1 MILRINE
8 LTKEYGKNDSYQKI
22 LDNISIEFKSGEFV
36 CILGESGSGKSTL
49 LNIIGGLDNDYVGS
63 VNYNNINLK
72 YINLDNYRSNNI
84 GFIFQNFNLIP
95 SLSVIDNIILP
106 IEKINIKYVDKKR
119 KAINLLK
126 RLNIYNIRNKKIN
139 ELSGGQKQRIAIA
152 RALISDPLIILADE
166 PTGALDEEN
175 SNNILEILKEINKEG
190 KLVIVVTHSS
200 KVIDFSTRVINIKD
214 GKIIKDKKLKRIKEK
229 DIDKYEEKNNNIFF
243 LLKYGIRNICNNMK
257 KNLFIM
263 FASSIGIVG
272 IILSMFIGN
281 GIKEYVRDLIID
293 KVNPLVYT
301 VSDKNNDNT
310 KYFTNDE
317 IKKINKIDHIDNVNE
332 GISYPVSTIKI
343 DNEDYNLTYLESFNE
358 VKLDK
363 GNRKDLVVSKSL
375 CKKIGDCIGK
385 KGIINF
391 VDNYNV
397 FEYDFEITG
406 IISNTGISL
415 IDNSYTAYLSYDI
428 IKSIYDEE
436 DIVFNPT
443 ILDITIDNEDN
454 INSVKNDLNKMNLKC
469 INNEELYKELN
480 TYLSIA
486 TFVLSFF
493 SSLSLFVSVIM
504 ISIITNLSVLERI
517 KEIGLLRSIGYTKK
531 DIKNIFNIESI
542 ILGFTIGIFSSC
554 ISKIFINIII
564 KILKN
569 NFNILFNIKPTKY
582 YFFGIL
588 LSILLLLISSYF
600 PSKKASKQDPIN
612 SLRYE

>member
-214 GKIIKDKKLKRIKEK
+214 GKKKILI
-229 DIDKYEEKNNNIFF
+229 
-243 LLKYGIRNICNNMK
+243 NMK
-257 KNLFIM
+257 K
-263 FASSIGIVG
+263 
-272 IILSMFIGN
+272 
-281 GIKEYVRDLIID
+281 KLII
-293 KVNPLVYT
+293 
-301 VSDKNNDNT
+301 
-310 KYFTNDE
+310 
-317 IKKINKIDHIDNVNE
+317 
-332 GISYPVSTIKI
+332 
-343 DNEDYNLTYLESFNE
+343 
-358 VKLDK
+358 
-363 GNRKDLVVSKSL
+363 
-375 CKKIGDCIGK
+375 
-385 KGIINF
+385 
-391 VDNYNV
+391 
-397 FEYDFEITG
+397 
-406 IISNTGISL
+406 
-415 IDNSYTAYLSYDI
+415 
-428 IKSIYDEE
+428 
-436 DIVFNPT
+436 
-443 ILDITIDNEDN
+443 
-454 INSVKNDLNKMNLKC
+454 
-469 INNEELYKELN
+469 
-480 TYLSIA
+480 
-486 TFVLSFF
+486 FF
-493 SSLSLFVSVIM
+493 S
-504 ISIITNLSVLERI
+504 
-517 KEIGLLRSIGYTKK
+517 
-531 DIKNIFNIESI
+531 
-542 ILGFTIGIFSSC
+542 C
-554 ISKIFINIII
+554 
-564 KILKN
+564 
-569 NFNILFNIKPTKY
+569 
-582 YFFGIL
+582 
-588 LSILLLLISSYF
+588 
-600 PSKKASKQDPIN
+600 
-612 SLRYE
+612 